1 MGWLFG
7 KKKIVP
13 RIPLPEGYAPTER
26 TLQFPTSGRGERII
40 EPDKVKEA
48 AGVDFPFELPPMP
61 SFEQPAARPVVVPS
75 LSRPA
80 APLLG
85 TQERVQ
91 NAQSGEPV
99 YVKVEAYQRI
109 LGELETLK
117 KELQHLDSSCKHL
130 DSSEYN
136 EEHNFEKLRRAMKL
150 IHDRLLHVDK
160 RIFNKITGE

>member
-13 RIPLPEGYAPTER
+13 RIPLPEGYAPTEK

-40 EPDKVKEA
+40 EPDRIKEA

-61 SFEQPAARPVVVPS
+61 SFEEPAARPSVALS
-75 LSRPA
+75 LSRPT
-80 APLLG
+80 APVLG
-85 TQERVQ
+85 TQQSVQ

-99 YVKVEAYQRI
+99 YVKIEVYQQI
-109 LGELETLK
+109 LGEFDSLK
-117 KELQHLDSSCKHL
+117 KELQHLDHTCKHL

-136 EEHNFEKLRRAMKL
+136 EEHNFERLRRAMKL

-160 RIFNKITGE
+160 RIFNKLVGE